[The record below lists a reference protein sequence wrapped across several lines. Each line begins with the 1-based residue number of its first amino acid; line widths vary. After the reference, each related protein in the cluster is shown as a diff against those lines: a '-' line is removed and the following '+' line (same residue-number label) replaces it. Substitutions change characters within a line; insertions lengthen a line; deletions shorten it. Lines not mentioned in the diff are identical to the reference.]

1 MIPPHLAADFT
12 SCALLFPDLPCCYKI
27 ENQRCRDTCV
37 RTLSTMTDQYKIAG
51 ELENICG
58 PILPQV
64 TKQRRLNTQLI
75 LGSINALHVLTVCH
89 KSCQSDSVCPTVCLF
104 VHLFLNF
111 SVCSSVCLQR
121 LGSVS
126 VMLVFSV
133 LLNHWNY
140 GCSVV
145 IGNSSKN

>member
-12 SCALLFPDLPCCYKI
+12 SCTLLFPDLPCCYKI

-64 TKQRRLNTQLI
+64 TKQRRLNTQLTV
-75 LGSINALHVLTVCH
+75 GAINTLLTVCH
-89 KSCQSDSVCPTVCLF
+89 KSGQSNSVCQTECLSFCPSLHPFVCLF
-104 VHLFLNF
+104 ICL
-111 SVCSSVCLQR
+111 SVEVRKCIC
-121 LGSVS
+121 
-126 VMLVFSV
+126 
-133 LLNHWNY
+133 Y
-140 GCSVV
+140 AC
-145 IGNSSKN
+145 I

>member
-64 TKQRRLNTQLI
+64 TKQRRLNTQLTV
-75 LGSINALHVLTVCH
+75 GAINTLLTVCH
-89 KSCQSDSVCPTVCLF
+89 KSGQSNSVCPTVCPF
-104 VHLFLNF
+104 VHLSIHL
-111 SVCSSVCLQR
+111 SVCSSVCLLR
-121 LGSVS
+121 LGSLS

-140 GCSVV
+140 GSSVV
-145 IGNSSKN
+145 FGNCG

>member
-1 MIPPHLAADFT
+1 MIPPHLAADFA
-12 SCALLFPDLPCCYKI
+12 SCTLLFPDLPCCYKI

-64 TKQRRLNTQLI
+64 TKQRRLNTQLTV
-75 LGSINALHVLTVCH
+75 GAINTLLTVCH
-89 KSCQSDSVCPTVCLF
+89 KSGQSNSVCPTVCPF
-104 VHLFLNF
+104 VHLSIHL
-111 SVCSSVCLQR
+111 SVCSSVCLLR

-140 GCSVV
+140 GSSVV
-145 IGNSSKN
+145 FGNCG

>member
-64 TKQRRLNTQLI
+64 TKQRRLNTQLTV
-75 LGSINALHVLTVCH
+75 GAINTLLTVCH
-89 KSCQSDSVCPTVCLF
+89 KSGQSNCLSFCPSLHPFVCLF
-104 VHLFLNF
+104 ICL
-111 SVCSSVCLQR
+111 SVEVRKCIC
-121 LGSVS
+121 
-126 VMLVFSV
+126 
-133 LLNHWNY
+133 Y
-140 GCSVV
+140 AC
-145 IGNSSKN
+145 I

>member
-75 LGSINALHVLTVCH
+75 LGSINTLHVLTVCH
-89 KSCQSDSVCPTVCLF
+89 KSGQSDSVCQLFVFLSISPSICLS
-104 VHLFLNF
+104 VHLF
-111 SVCSSVCLQR
+111 VCR
-121 LGSVS
+121 G
-126 VMLVFSV
+126 
-133 LLNHWNY
+133 
-140 GCSVV
+140 
-145 IGNSSKN
+145 

>member
-1 MIPPHLAADFT
+1 MTIYTQVLLFVFLDSTVFKICALFMIPPHLAADFT

-64 TKQRRLNTQLI
+64 TKQRQLNTQLTV
-75 LGSINALHVLTVCH
+75 GSINTLLTVCH
-89 KSCQSDSVCPTVCLF
+89 KSGQSNSVCPTVCRF
-104 VHLFLNF
+104 VHLSIHL
-111 SVCSSVCLQR
+111 SVCSSVCL
-121 LGSVS
+121 
-126 VMLVFSV
+126 
-133 LLNHWNY
+133 
-140 GCSVV
+140 
-145 IGNSSKN
+145 

>member
-75 LGSINALHVLTVCH
+75 LGSINTLHVLTVCH
-89 KSCQSDSVCPTVCLF
+89 KSGQSDSVCPTVCLF
-104 VHLFLNF
+104 VHLSLHL
-111 SVCSSVCLQR
+111 SVCSPVCLQR

-126 VMLVFSV
+126 GMFAFSV
-133 LLNHWNY
+133 LLNHLNY

-145 IGNSSKN
+145 FGNCG